1 MGAMCC
7 LDSADAANG
16 FEVNDPDDEEETFG
30 VDLESSDETS
40 LQTIE
45 YTWLSKSGGEETG
58 FGEYEEF

>member
-1 MGAMCC
+1 MEAKCC
-7 LDSADAANG
+7 LDSAKAADE
-16 FEVNDPDDEEETFG
+16 FELNNPEDEEETFG